1 MSRNLRLCIVLLF
14 AGAALQ
20 AQAQNITLQS
30 RIDSATQTLVDLD
43 ALARSCLEST
53 EKDSGADTES
63 GSSCVSFL
71 AAIDGQVLA
80 GYLDH
85 CQNLKAWRDD
95 YVTQTHG
102 TGISLEQDPTV
113 LQTLVGIEYACG
125 ENALQK
131 RTVFVAEVFALVR
144 NSSRTNHPGNNNA
157 LRRIAEF
164 EFNATAD
171 NERRLLLQSLQ
182 QQHSRR
188 LQETQNQFDKLETEL
203 IRQQINN

>member
-1 MSRNLRLCIVLLF
+1 MSRNFQFCIALLLSST
-14 AGAALQ
+14 AVQ

-30 RIDSATQTLVDLD
+30 RIDSATQALVDLD
-43 ALARSCLEST
+43 ALAQSCLEST
-53 EKDSGADTES
+53 EMDTGADTETS
-63 GSSCVSFL
+63 SSCVSFL
-71 AAIDGQVLA
+71 AAIDGQLLA

-85 CQNLKAWRDD
+85 CQKLRAWRDD

-102 TGISLEQDPTV
+102 TGTASERDPTV
-113 LQTLVGIEYACG
+113 LQTLVGIEYACR

-131 RTVFVAEVFALVR
+131 RTVFVAEVFALVA
-144 NSSRTNHPGNNNA
+144 NSNRTNQPGNNNA

-182 QQHSRR
+182 LQQSRR